1 MYSLT
6 RSSMT
11 TQLCTMTSGIRNVV
25 RMTNSIE
32 MPSTPSLNCMT
43 SSQPRCSTNWKPA
56 LVGSNFTQMISEI
69 RKVMTVVHSAT
80 QRALPLASRIEEG
93 DDDRADQRHEHH
105 DRQQRGGGEIHQRAP
120 PMNMK

>member
-11 TQLCTMTSGIRNVV
+11 TQLCTMTSGMRNVV
-25 RMTNSIE
+25 KMTNSIE

-56 LVGSNFTQMISEI
+56 LVGSNFTQRISEI

-80 QRALPLASRIEEG
+80 QRALPLAAGLRKPMITAPTSGMNITIDKSGAE
-93 DDDRADQRHEHH
+93 DRS
-105 DRQQRGGGEIHQRAP
+105 I
-120 PMNMK
+120 